1 MTQQEQQPQHF
12 MAELYR
18 RHERLM
24 YYIAGNYTADAFQ
37 REDIVQAA
45 LVALMRN
52 EATLRTLSEP
62 ARLSYIAAAVRN
74 TAINARKRTQRET
87 AQCVSMED
95 LPEELPQTQ
104 MLGAEIKYLEKERRE
119 ALLAKFRELPVII
132 GSFEPLS
139 SKMSVLTKTFWP
151 IILPS
156 FSITKSSSGTKSAQS
171 LSLLSTKCSVQPGA

>member
-119 ALLAKFRELPVII
+119 ALLAKFRELP
-132 GSFEPLS
+132 EPERQLLFGRYMMDLTDAELAALLGC
-139 SKMSVLTKTFWP
+139 KPASVRMKLTR
-151 IILPS
+151 
-156 FSITKSSSGTKSAQS
+156 ARRA
-171 LSLLSTKCSVQPGA
+171 LLEKLREGGLDND

>member
-45 LVALMRN
+45 LMRN

-74 TAINARKRTQRET
+74 TAINAWKRTQRET

-119 ALLAKFRELPVII
+119 ALLAKFRELP
-132 GSFEPLS
+132 EPERQLLFGRYMMDLTDAELAAMLGC
-139 SKMSVLTKTFWP
+139 KPASVRMKLTR
-151 IILPS
+151 
-156 FSITKSSSGTKSAQS
+156 ARRA
-171 LSLLSTKCSVQPGA
+171 LLEKLREGGLDND

>member
-1 MTQQEQQPQHF
+1 
-12 MAELYR
+12 
-18 RHERLM
+18 
-24 YYIAGNYTADAFQ
+24 
-37 REDIVQAA
+37 
-45 LVALMRN
+45 MRN

-119 ALLAKFRELPVII
+119 ALLAKFRELP
-132 GSFEPLS
+132 EPERQLLFGRYMMDLTDAELAAMLGC
-139 SKMSVLTKTFWP
+139 KPASVRMKLTR
-151 IILPS
+151 
-156 FSITKSSSGTKSAQS
+156 ARRA
-171 LSLLSTKCSVQPGA
+171 LLEKLREGGLDND